1 MLSMALTAFSPC
13 KRCKGARSSCEKSS
27 NPRRKACK
35 RCANDK
41 KTCSFNDESPLP
53 RRTKAKRQAASESST
68 KAKDIPESVEDYA
81 AVESVNSI
89 SALIEHQKSEIAD
102 LRSDVKQVLAELAK
116 TLRALVEVK
125 EETRAIREHLEQ
137 SEEDEE

>member
-1 MLSMALTAFSPC
+1 M
-13 KRCKGARSSCEKSS
+13 
-27 NPRRKACK
+27 
-35 RCANDK
+35 
-41 KTCSFNDESPLP
+41 
-53 RRTKAKRQAASESST
+53 
-68 KAKDIPESVEDYA
+68 EDYA